1 MTKQP
6 SGSATPVKQ
15 DEGLGLNLIRVCSD
29 AISIAV
35 GKTLSEDY
43 NHPAHIFRT
52 TIHPALKSP
61 LNQSLKYL
69 IPLF

>member
-1 MTKQP
+1 MTKAP

-15 DEGLGLNLIRVCSD
+15 DEGLGLNLVRACSD

-43 NHPAHIFRT
+43 
-52 TIHPALKSP
+52 
-61 LNQSLKYL
+61 
-69 IPLF
+69 